1 MNRSEFIPSKH
12 RQTGAVLILSL
23 IILSVLTMVAV
34 TGMNTSITEE
44 KMSGNIR
51 DQEFAM
57 QASESAMRDA
67 TNAIDLFVSFGN
79 LTGTNGLLGLT
90 DNEIYYL
97 SDTAWGVGANA
108 TDAPALASGQL
119 AATPRRIVKYIGDE
133 DFCTPAAAKGL
144 NELGA
149 GTSFACPS
157 SIFRVTAHGTGLSPN
172 TTKVTQS
179 YFARDAL

>member
-1 MNRSEFIPSKH
+1 MKKLICKSH
-12 RQTGAVLILSL
+12 RHHQQGTVLVISL
-23 IILSVLTMVAV
+23 IILSVLTLVAV
-34 TGMNTSITEE
+34 TGMDTSIMEE

-51 DQEFAM
+51 DHELAL
-57 QASESAMRDA
+57 QASESAMRNGTD
-67 TNAIDLFVSFGN
+67 AIDLFVNFGS

-90 DNEIYYL
+90 DNEINYL
-97 SDTAWGVGANA
+97 SDPDWAGSNA
-108 TDAPALASGQL
+108 TNGPDLATGQL
-119 AATPRRIVKYIGDE
+119 AAISRRVIKYIGDE

-144 NELGA
+144 TELGT

-179 YFARDAL
+179 YYAREAL